1 MTNRERKLKAAAIA
15 VSCYLKFQN
24 DCKENGTCPGWQK
37 MNKLIKLRQR
47 GLVQLK
53 GKLPGN
59 FRLRM

>member
-1 MTNRERKLKAAAIA
+1 MTTKEKKMKAAAIA
-15 VSCYLKFQN
+15 VSCYLQFQK
-24 DCKENGTCPGWQK
+24 DCMNNKNCPGWQK

-53 GKLPGN
+53 GNLPGN

>member
-1 MTNRERKLKAAAIA
+1 MTEREKKLKAAAIA
-15 VSCYLKFQN
+15 VSCYIKLQKE
-24 DCKENGTCPGWQK
+24 CKDNNNCPGWQK
-37 MNKLIKLRQR
+37 MNKIIKLRQR

>member
-1 MTNRERKLKAAAIA
+1 MTEREKKLKAAAIA
-15 VSCYLKFQN
+15 VSCYLQLQKK
-24 DCKENGTCPGWQK
+24 CKENGNCPGWQK

-53 GKLPGN
+53 GNLPGN